1 MRHDGEGV
9 GVYLFEDFAESSD
22 LSAVDDAD
30 EHSVRLAGIHARS
43 GDRSDASS
51 QSGDNGESHFIGL
64 IGDDAEFDG
73 GVKAVGNGVV
83 SFAFDVLFA
92 RGHNERKDFSDGIVG
107 EVFIDKE

>member
-1 MRHDGEGV
+1 MTAKELGSTSLRILRKV
-9 GVYLFEDFAESSD
+9 VICLRLTTQTSI
-22 LSAVDDAD
+22 
-30 EHSVRLAGIHARS
+30 SVRLAGIHARS